1 MRHAV
6 DHGVDTQTKNAR
18 ERERVPDELIANQR
32 KKVQN
37 GRRATYE
44 EENQLQEEKLHGIER
59 RKLPR
64 E

>member
-1 MRHAV
+1 MRQAV

-18 ERERVPDELIANQR
+18 ERERIPDELIANQR

>member
-1 MRHAV
+1 MRQAV

>member
-1 MRHAV
+1 MRQAV

-44 EENQLQEEKLHGIER
+44 EENQLQEEELHGIER

>member
-1 MRHAV
+1 MRQAV

-18 ERERVPDELIANQR
+18 EQERVPDELIANQR